1 MRPSLACSIAC
12 RAEWPLVQPL
22 LPGAPFNETVTTQR
36 WKVVVARLGAST
48 VLHDSVVEAPNW
60 MGALRAARQAMAERP
75 QLPPGSSC
83 SMDEKG
89 TTTVLDPDSRR
100 KFVLTPI
107 AADAEA
113 ALPPPAAPAAPNA
126 PHAVPAPASAPEPA
140 SPPKAKRFQTVA
152 MVPDELKLGSPAAAL
167 PSKVVASAESAA
179 VPPSAAQAQTRTPE
193 SVSVSATRA
202 AVSATEVVATNTP
215 AAKKRFQTVAF
226 TDAAHMR
233 QQVSA
238 PVAAPV
244 PSAVSATP
252 AASAQVPGAEP
263 SSKLGLAQAATA
275 PSKLE
280 LLLERNEDANAE
292 SPLIYRERAYV
303 LGKGSSVA
311 EAETAL
317 RGVLAGLQQELEGR
331 PRGKLVNL
339 AAFDHSWTDAPLR
352 PPLVVLQWRDWRGDV
367 SVEYPASAPAS
378 LVPAPSAAPHDDRL
392 ADVFEALEELSH
404 LTTPVDALDLAVRLL
419 ERTIPSE
426 ATGACLY
433 DINTDQLRF
442 VAVLGA
448 GAAAT
453 QGHAVGRASGL
464 FGQAARAE
472 HHASVFADVRIEPA
486 FDVTVDSRPGL
497 HPRNVMLR
505 PIIHEHQLLG
515 MLQLVNR
522 EHAGSFSTEDTHVI
536 NYIGERL
543 ADFLIGSRA
552 RRKSQPPGARRR

>member
-1 MRPSLACSIAC
+1 
-12 RAEWPLVQPL
+12 
-22 LPGAPFNETVTTQR
+22 
-36 WKVVVARLGAST
+36 VARLGAST
-48 VLHDSVVEAPNW
+48 VLHDSEVEAPNW

-107 AADAEA
+107 AAGTEA
-113 ALPPPAAPAAPNA
+113 APPPTAVPAAPT
-126 PHAVPAPASAPEPA
+126 APAASAPAPEPA

-152 MVPDELKLGSPAAAL
+152 MVPDQLKLGSPAAAAA
-167 PSKVVASAESAA
+167 SKIVVGAESAA
-179 VPPSAAQAQTRTPE
+179 VPPSAAQTQTRTPE
-193 SVSVSATRA
+193 AVSVSATRA
-202 AVSATEVVATNTP
+202 AASATAVIATDTP

-226 TDAAHMR
+226 TDAVHMR

-252 AASAQVPGAEP
+252 AASTQVPATKA
-263 SSKLGLAQAATA
+263 SSTLGLAQAVIT
-275 PSKLE
+275 PSTLE

-303 LGKGSSVA
+303 LGKGASVA
-311 EAETAL
+311 EAEAAL
-317 RGVLAGLQQELEGR
+317 RGVLAGLQQALEGR

-352 PPLVVLQWRDWRGDV
+352 PPLVVLQWRDWRGDI
-367 SVEYPASAPAS
+367 SVEYPAAAPAS
-378 LVPAPSAAPHDDRL
+378 LVPAPSAALQDDRL

-426 ATGACLY
+426 ATSACLY

-442 VAVLGA
+442 VAVLGT
-448 GAAAT
+448 GAAAA
-453 QGHAVGRASGL
+453 QGQAVGRASGL

-486 FDVTVDSRPGL
+486 FDVAIDSRPGL
-497 HPRNVMLR
+497 HPHNVMLR
-505 PIIHEHQLLG
+505 PVIHEHQLLG

-522 EHAGSFSTEDTHVI
+522 EHAGSFSTEDMHVI